1 MPPLILAFRPGKLIK
16 VDIRNN
22 EAWLHTDSRGSSGNL
37 RPEDCQYGKST
48 IHFHQFDKACFF
60 FHSIFSCID
69 KIIVDLCLQPKV
81 LFFFVFGSV
90 LDSYSTI
97 PVAVAM
103 IGNQEGS
110 L

>member
-1 MPPLILAFRPGKLIK
+1 M
-16 VDIRNN
+16 
-22 EAWLHTDSRGSSGNL
+22 HTDSRGSCGDL

-60 FHSIFSCID
+60 FLSIFSFID
-69 KIIVDLCLQPKV
+69 KISVDLCLQPKV
-81 LFFFVFGSV
+81 LFFFVLGSI

-97 PVAVAM
+97 PVTVAM